1 MAALG
6 LLPLLSCPA
15 LDMVEPVMVCV
26 VSTPLGGGKSAA
38 SAGLGVLK
46 LGGEVRCDG
55 EQGGEVAGSAGP
67 RKRST

>member
-6 LLPLLSCPA
+6 LLSCPA
-15 LDMVEPVMVCV
+15 PDMVEPVVVCV
-26 VSTPLGGGKSAA
+26 MPALLGGDRSAA
-38 SAGLGVLK
+38 SAGLGVLN
-46 LGGEVRCDG
+46 LGGEARSDG

>member
-6 LLPLLSCPA
+6 LLALLSCPA
-15 LDMVEPVMVCV
+15 PDMVEPVVVCV
-26 VSTPLGGGKSAA
+26 VSAPLGGRSAA

-46 LGGEVRCDG
+46 LGGESRSNG